1 MDLKE
6 VEFFRRNGYAIVR
19 KLIDEGWLEQL
30 RKRTYEIAAGST
42 EFPLESIEFEP
53 DNAVREHSIDK
64 VRKLNHCALNDDIFL
79 KHAKNPKILDVVE
92 RLIGPDIKLL
102 SDQLFMKP
110 PGGMEKTYHQDSP
123 YFPIEPMELV
133 SSWVALDDVTIDNGC
148 MWVVPGSHLNGP
160 KDHSEKWMVGDRADM
175 RVPDHEINKKEE
187 LPILLK
193 SGDVSFHHSLL
204 LHRSGPN
211 ETEFRRRGLAT
222 HFMSAN
228 SRWTGSL
235 SKMPNFVLLRGKEY
249 PGCV

>member
-1 MDLKE
+1 
-6 VEFFRRNGYAIVR
+6 
-19 KLIDEGWLEQL
+19 
-30 RKRTYEIAAGST
+30 
-42 EFPLESIEFEP
+42 
-53 DNAVREHSIDK
+53 
-64 VRKLNHCALNDDIFL
+64 
-79 KHAKNPKILDVVE
+79 
-92 RLIGPDIKLL
+92 
-102 SDQLFMKP
+102 
-110 PGGMEKTYHQDSP
+110 
-123 YFPIEPMELV
+123 MELV